1 MGTLA
6 TAQPCGNVEEF
17 ARACG
22 VANHP
27 FLQLLLMAWSMRGR
41 QVRGQQWEDVEAAL
55 ARPHRPRWVQLLLQ
69 SAFGLYCVARHRAAP
84 RGGHPTMPVSGVVP
98 PSPHAGPPQPGWLWC
113 LRLPQPG
120 DTVAAGRPLL
130 R

>member
-1 MGTLA
+1 MASSVTSLSVRTPVTSRLVTDPAPLVYAGRLMGTLA

-41 QVRGQQWEDVEAAL
+41 QVRG
-55 ARPHRPRWVQLLLQ
+55 
-69 SAFGLYCVARHRAAP
+69 
-84 RGGHPTMPVSGVVP
+84 
-98 PSPHAGPPQPGWLWC
+98 
-113 LRLPQPG
+113 
-120 DTVAAGRPLL
+120 
-130 R
+130 